1 MNNGG
6 KLIINLPEGQEW
18 QKQLEGAVAEV
29 AKGYVREE
37 VSRLFEREV
46 ERIVTGRVRNML
58 DVNSYDGSRALYKI
72 VDKAVGNYVR
82 ETIDQHVKEALND
95 EKIENMIK
103 DAIQRRIA
111 NSTWSPETTI
121 NTILRK
127 ELNDKADPFLEDYVE
142 KHIGDVVSRVL
153 RDKMK

>member
-1 MNNGG
+1 MTNGG

-18 QKQLEGAVAEV
+18 QKQLEEAVAEV

-37 VSRLFEREV
+37 VSRQFEREI
-46 ERIVTGRVRNML
+46 ERLVIGRVRSLL
-58 DVNSYDGSRALYKI
+58 DVNSYDGSRALSKI

-82 ETIDQHVKEALND
+82 ETIDQYVKEALND
-95 EKIENMIK
+95 EKVENMIK
-103 DAIQRRIA
+103 EAIQRRIV

-153 RDKMK
+153 REKMK